1 MLKRSQFYAVW
12 LLLLALAGAAQA
24 QQAAPAQPKP
34 RRFLMW
40 KATSPTATVHLV
52 GSIHIGD
59 SSMYPL
65 PKEVESAFAAAKV
78 LTVEINIKNVDQ
90 AKTMAALQ
98 QLGMYGADDSLTKH
112 LSPEALAAL
121 DEYCTKHGVPRTGM
135 EQLKP
140 WLVAVS
146 IGAMAWQQ
154 AGEDP
159 SLGIDMHFLNESK
172 PPQRI
177 DELETAESQL
187 ALFAGATEE
196 EQQAML
202 LAILKMGDRTKE
214 MIKRV
219 QAAYLSGD
227 PEALQ
232 KILDELSDLGSKG
245 LTKKLLDDRN
255 VMMASKVEEYLKGKD
270 PVFVVVG
277 AAHIV
282 GDKGVAKLL
291 RDKGYKVE
299 QVTLE
304 AK

>member
-1 MLKRSQFYAVW
+1 
-12 LLLLALAGAAQA
+12 
-24 QQAAPAQPKP
+24 
-34 RRFLMW
+34 
-40 KATSPTATVHLV
+40 
-52 GSIHIGD
+52 
-59 SSMYPL
+59 MYPL
-65 PKEVESAFAAAKV
+65 PKEVETAFAAAKV

-90 AKTMAALQ
+90 AKTLALVQ
-98 QLGMYGADDSLTKH
+98 QYGMYGADDSLTKH
-112 LSPEALAAL
+112 LSPETLAAL
-121 DEYCTKHGVPRTGM
+121 EEYCTKHGVPRTGI

-140 WLVAVS
+140 WVVAVTIS
-146 IGAMAWQQ
+146 AMAWQQ

-159 SLGIDMHFLNESK
+159 SLGIDMHFLNENK
-172 PPQRI
+172 PPQRV

-187 ALFAGATEE
+187 SLFASATEE

-202 LAILKMGDRTKE
+202 VTILKMGDKTKE

-219 QAAYLSGD
+219 QAAYVSGD

-232 KILDELSDLGSKG
+232 KIMDEQSDLGSKS

-255 VMMASKVEEYLKGKD
+255 VVMASRVEEYLKGKD
-270 PVFVVVG
+270 PIFVVVG